1 MQLRLHDLLTKLHH
15 NHSLIDDILRQH
27 PEPHHRAPLLAKLY
41 RNVLPAVPLHACV
54 LQGTDRAFAWVLDEE
69 GNHRPEWAEQLQREL
84 QRPPGPKGRGS
95 LTLDSQDVAIEEI
108 RFRDRTHGWL
118 GFGLP
123 GDGEDEITIAVRTFL
138 ALCSRQLA
146 LYLQL
151 EEAEHERRLCE
162 RDQDDLT
169 WLANLG
175 ELASPVSHEMNNFLN
190 ATLLHVAVL
199 GLQAPQA
206 LGHDLAE
213 IRRQGTVMAG
223 VVKQLQQYRRRHQ
236 PLPQSVDLNRVVR
249 EVVEDLSR
257 KPSEAGSG
265 VPIRLGPAAAAEET
279 PTIDPVMTPVVLNL
293 APRLP
298 PVAGSPADLRRLCL
312 FLITNAAAAAG
323 AGGGGTIA
331 VETRAGEQSVVLRLT
346 DTGPSLTPEQL
357 SNFFEP
363 GFPNREGTDSLEL
376 AACRSLVRRFQGTI
390 QAQPGPGQGLT
401 VVMELPLSQP
411 G

>member
-1 MQLRLHDLLTKLHH
+1 MQLGLHDLLTKLHH

-27 PEPHHRAPLLAKLY
+27 PEPRHRAPLLAKLY
-41 RNVLPAVPLHACV
+41 RTVLPTVPLHACV
-54 LQGTDRAFAWVLDEE
+54 LQGTDQAFAWVLDEE

-84 QRPPGPKGRGS
+84 QRPPGPKGRGPV
-95 LTLDSQDVAIEEI
+95 TLDSQDVAIEDI

-123 GDGEDEITIAVRTFL
+123 GDGEEEITIAVGTFL

-151 EEAEHERRLCE
+151 EQAEHERRLCE
-162 RDQDDLT
+162 SDRDDLT

-199 GLQAPQA
+199 GLQAPEA

-249 EVVEDLSR
+249 EVVEELSR

-265 VPIRLGPAAAAEET
+265 VPIRLRSTAAAEEP
-279 PTIDPVMTPVVLNL
+279 PTSGLLLTPVVLDL

-298 PVAGSPADLRRLCL
+298 PVVCFPADLKRLCL
-312 FLITNAAAAAG
+312 FLITNAAAAS
-323 AGGGGTIA
+323 AGGGGTVA
-331 VETRAGEQSVVLRLT
+331 VETRAGEQFVVLRLT
-346 DTGPSLTPEQL
+346 DTGPSLTSEQL

-363 GFPNREGTDSLEL
+363 GLPNREGTDSLEL
-376 AACRSLVRRFQGTI
+376 AACRNLVRRFQGTI
-390 QAQPGPGQGLT
+390 QAQPGQGQGLT
-401 VVMELPLSQP
+401 VVVELPFSQP